1 MIPAGLQHGGRQVS
15 SFEHMSNGN
24 GHGAGLTTPWLA
36 TRLGVQP
43 AVVEGRRRAGELLG
57 LRREGELDHWYPA
70 WQWEA
75 DVVGVARPVVPTM
88 IQAARDQ
95 GISDE
100 RLGQV
105 LLRKSGLTSGRRVL
119 DDLLDGRDEA
129 VLAAIRAS

>member
-1 MIPAGLQHGGRQVS
+1 
-15 SFEHMSNGN
+15 MSNGN

-43 AVVEGRRRAGELLG
+43 AVVEGRRRAGELFGLG
-57 LRREGELDHWYPA
+57 REGELDYWYPA
-70 WQWEA
+70 WQWEE
-75 DVVGVARPVVPTM
+75 VGSPRPIVPKM
-88 IQAARDQ
+88 IQAAREL
-95 GISDE
+95 GIAND
-100 RLGQV
+100 RLGEI

>member
-1 MIPAGLQHGGRQVS
+1 
-15 SFEHMSNGN
+15 MSNGN

-57 LRREGELDHWYPA
+57 LRREGELDYWYPA
-70 WQWEA
+70 WQWEEA
-75 DVVGVARPVVPTM
+75 VGVARPIVPKL
-88 IQAARDQ
+88 IRAARER
-95 GISDE
+95 GISNE
-100 RLGQV
+100 RLGQI

-119 DDLLDGRDEA
+119 DDLLEGRDEA

>member
-1 MIPAGLQHGGRQVS
+1 
-15 SFEHMSNGN
+15 MSNGN

-43 AVVEGRRRAGELLG
+43 AVLEGRRRAGELLG
-57 LRREGELDHWYPA
+57 LRHEGELDYWYPA
-70 WQWEA
+70 WQWEE
-75 DVVGVARPVVPTM
+75 VGSARPIVPRM
-88 IQAARDQ
+88 IQAAREQ

-119 DDLLDGRDEA
+119 DDLLEGRDEA
-129 VLAAIRAS
+129 VLGAIRAS